1 MGPDRERDGR
11 RRETV
16 RTLAYAAC
24 GAVLLAGCASMPDS
38 GDLRSVES
46 TPRQDAQVR
55 VFAQAPHENAPPGQI
70 VQGFL
75 EALTS
80 DDPHYET
87 ALKYLTPRAAKQWRP
102 DVSTT
107 VLDGGPT
114 ADPVHAGSRDDPD
127 DYASALT
134 GDRFATLDSQQSY
147 EPASGQYQE
156 TLHLTRDRKSGQ
168 WRIDDLP
175 QGIVMGKSDFL
186 RNYTSVN
193 KYYFASNTPTEA
205 DGKPVSV
212 ADPVYVRKKVDPMTQ
227 TVSSL
232 LAGPSRWLG
241 PVVRSSFPTGTALK
255 KGVTS
260 LTPDD
265 QNRLTVPLNDK
276 ASRVGSAKCTEM
288 AAQLLYTLQ
297 DLTPTGVDEVA
308 LQRANGSQ
316 LCDLDKNRAELVA
329 ARGVA
334 QHPEFQYFIDGKHRL
349 VRVAGDSLQASAD
362 VTPVPGALGEGEKQL
377 RSAAVSRD
385 EDTAA
390 GVSLDGSRLYV
401 GSLVSGGSLGEP
413 VLTSQ
418 GATKADRLTTPSWD
432 GDGDL
437 WVADRDLKKPRLL
450 LLEKGAGDPLE
461 VRTPGLDGRI
471 EAVRVAADGVRVA
484 LIVEKGGLRSLYL
497 GRIQRDEA
505 SAAASG
511 GSRQEEAAGPGP
523 AKPSATGQKAGERP
537 VVSVLELHSVTP
549 QLEEVTAMSWAGDSR
564 LVVVGREQGGVQQ
577 MGYVQV
583 DGSTPV
589 GSAPA
594 ALTGV
599 KGVAASEDE
608 RLPLVAYSEED
619 GIVRLLSGSKWQ
631 KLVKEGSAP
640 VYPG

>member
-1 MGPDRERDGR
+1 
-11 RRETV
+11 
-16 RTLAYAAC
+16 
-24 GAVLLAGCASMPDS
+24 MPDS
-38 GDLRSVES
+38 GDLRGVES

-55 VFAQAPHENAPPGQI
+55 VFALPPHENAPPGQI

-87 ALKYLTPRAAKQWRP
+87 ALKYLTAHAAKTWRP
-102 DVSTT
+102 DASTT

-114 ADPVHAGSRDDPD
+114 AYPVHDGTRDDSE
-127 DYASALT
+127 DYASTLT
-134 GDRFATLDSQQSY
+134 GGRFATLDSRQSY
-147 EPASGQYQE
+147 DPADGQYRE
-156 TLHLTRDRKSGQ
+156 TLHLTREKKSGQ

-186 RNYTSVN
+186 RNYTAVN
-193 KYYFASNTPTEA
+193 KYYFASNTPTESN
-205 DGKPVSV
+205 GQPVSV

-241 PVVRSSFPTGTALK
+241 PVVRSSFPTGTALR

-308 LQRANGSQ
+308 LQRANGTQ
-316 LCDLDKNRAELVA
+316 LCVLRKEQVATVA
-329 ARGVA
+329 ARGVVE
-334 QHPEFQYFIDGKHRL
+334 HPEFQYFIDGKHRL
-349 VRVAGDSLQASAD
+349 VRVAGDSLEAAAD

-385 EDTAA
+385 EGSAA
-390 GVSLDGSRLYV
+390 GVSLDGASLYV

-418 GATKADRLTTPSWD
+418 GTTKADRLTTPSWD

-437 WVADRDLKKPRLL
+437 WVADRDPKKPRLL
-450 LLEKGAGDPLE
+450 FLEKGAGEPLE
-461 VRTPGLDGRI
+461 VRTPGLDGHV
-471 EAVRVAADGVRVA
+471 EAVRVAADGVRIA
-484 LIVEKGGLRSLYL
+484 LIVEKDGLRSLYI
-497 GRIQRDEA
+497 GRIERDER
-505 SAAASG
+505 SAQTSG
-511 GSRQEEAAGPGP
+511 GSAQEKTTAQQTKGQR
-523 AKPSATGQKAGERP
+523 TGEQS

-599 KGVAASEDE
+599 KSIAASEDE
-608 RLPLVAYSEED
+608 RMPLVAYSEED